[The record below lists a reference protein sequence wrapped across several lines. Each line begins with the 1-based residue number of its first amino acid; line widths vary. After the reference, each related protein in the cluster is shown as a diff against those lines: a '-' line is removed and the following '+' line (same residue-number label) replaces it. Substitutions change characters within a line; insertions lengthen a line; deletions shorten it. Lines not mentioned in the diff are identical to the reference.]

1 MILDYQTIVNKVIDS
16 TGLSRQD
23 VEQKVLRKL
32 SELQDLI
39 SKEGAAHIIANELN
53 VKLFDAT
60 NQTLKIKQIQPGLNS
75 VNVLGKVINID
86 EVRTFQKN
94 NRQGKIGSMIIGD
107 ETGTVRLVIWDENLI
122 SIMKDI
128 HEGYILKISNA
139 YTKLR
144 STGSVELHLGN
155 KASFIINPENETVDD
170 VKITVIS
177 RRSQIQDLKE
187 NEFVEVFGTIVQV
200 FEPKYYNSCPVCSKK
215 VMPQGEYFTCVEHG
229 NVPPKQTPILNIF
242 FDDGTG
248 NIRAVLF
255 RDQALKL
262 LNNKSSLDEIKKDVL
277 GKQIVLRGRV
287 NKNEMFNRIE
297 LTVNSFE
304 EVKPEEML
312 TEFENVA

>member
-1 MILDYQTIVNKVIDS
+1 MIMDYQTIINKIIDS
-16 TGLSRQD
+16 AGLSRQD

-53 VKLFDAT
+53 VKLFDTT
-60 NQTLKIKQIQPGLNS
+60 NQTLKIKQIQAGLNS
-75 VNVLGKVINID
+75 VNILGKVINID
-86 EVRTFQKN
+86 NVRTYQKN
-94 NRQGKIGSMIIGD
+94 NRQGKIGSMLIGD
-107 ETGTVRLVIWDENLI
+107 ETGSIRLVIWDENLI
-122 SIMKDI
+122 EIIKDI

-144 STGSVELHLGN
+144 SNNSIELHLGN
-155 KASFIINPENETVDD
+155 KASMIINPENETIED

-177 RRSQIQDLKE
+177 RRTQIQDLKE
-187 NEFVEVFGTIVQV
+187 NEFVEIFGTIVQV
-200 FEPKYYNSCPVCSKK
+200 FEPKYYNSCPVCNKK
-215 VMPQGEYFTCVEHG
+215 VMPQGEYFVCVEHG

-255 RDQALKL
+255 RDLVTKL
-262 LNNKSSLDEIKKDVL
+262 TNNKISLDEIKKEVL
-277 GKQIVLRGRV
+277 GKQILLRGKV

-304 EVKPEEML
+304 EIKPEEML